1 MKLSLLTWNSQNIAS
16 STLNAVI
23 PLGQLANL
31 SATAITVPRSGDFPF
46 LSTTNPNGHV
56 FVIEVYVAKTQNI
69 NTARELVKQYFNIID
84 QTRHNLVAQ
93 DEADSN
99 KQYYLTGFPIGISPL
114 GGNEANA
121 FNVRLQVEYPYWQLV
136 TATSDSWDI
145 TASGDSDPVTNSGN
159 INVPPIFTITP
170 ITTKTKGLKYWRYV
184 PIYNNLDK
192 SFVAPLDITNG
203 GLDVQS
209 LINAGKMQA
218 SGNDLRVWSDGSFSD
233 RWLHEVDSDSD
244 PGFIW
249 VNYNLSSR
257 KEAVT
262 LSTFD
267 SDDTTISFTQTR
279 ASKQFLQSL
288 KQTSNY
294 TLFIESEAITFDP
307 DNIDL
312 INYQITSLG
321 RGKKYTTAVSHSA
334 SSTVR
339 YIEHDLWIMYGDSD
353 LGSPDVDDDYK
364 PIFNLSSSNQI
375 WSYTNFF
382 DNDSNR
388 SGMWNG
394 GVSLSKTGLSYVF
407 TADENTFADPSTELG
422 LALLNYPDSRV
433 QFEIGTLAWTFSHP
447 SGITDVDYDGAKY
460 FTDSDSDATSWPA
473 IVGLQYLQSNAAWF
487 TAQNE
492 DMPTLA
498 FTWET
503 FSHTVDLV
511 GTYDAIRFAID
522 GALDPNPNE
531 MAMAQFDTVSLT
543 FDSDNLTTISVGS
556 ENSINFFD
564 FKLTNATTGEYI
576 LVTTPCPLN
585 QILTIDCVNKEAYL
599 EDGSRVNVR
608 LSTDRDAWLDLQPGV
623 NNLNYVDVGTVA
635 VHINIVH
642 RDRIL

>member
-16 STLNAVI
+16 STLNSVI
-23 PLGQLANL
+23 PPGQLANL
-31 SATAITVPRSGDFPF
+31 RATVSTVPRAGDFPF
-46 LSTTNPNGHV
+46 LSTTNPDAHI
-56 FVIEVYVAKTQNI
+56 FVIEVYVARNQNI
-69 NTARELVKQYFNIID
+69 NTARELVKQYFNITD

-114 GGNEANA
+114 GSNDLNA
-121 FNVRLQVEYPYWQLV
+121 FNVRFQVEYPYWQLV
-136 TATSDSWDI
+136 TASSDSWDI

-170 ITTKTKGLKYWRYV
+170 TTTKTKGLKYWRYV

-203 GLDVQS
+203 GLDVQT
-209 LINAGKMQA
+209 LIDAGKMQA

-233 RWLHEVDSDSD
+233 RWLYEVDSDSD
-244 PGFIW
+244 PGLVW
-249 VNYNLSSR
+249 MNYNLSSR
-257 KEAVT
+257 KEATT

-267 SDDTTISFTQTR
+267 SDDTTMSFTQTR
-279 ASKQFLQSL
+279 ASKQFLQAL

-294 TLFIESEAITFDP
+294 TLLIESEAITFDP

-353 LGSPDVDDDYK
+353 LGTPDIDDDYK

-407 TADENTFADPSTELG
+407 TDNENTFSDPSTEMG
-422 LALLNYPDSRV
+422 IALANYGDNRV
-433 QFEIGTLAWTFSHP
+433 MFEVAVAEWLFTHP
-447 SGITDVDYDGAKY
+447 AGITDVTYSGEKY
-460 FTDSDSDATSWPA
+460 CTGDSWPDIA
-473 IVGLQYLQSNAAWF
+473 GLQYLQPNAVWF
-487 TAQNE
+487 TKSNQVI
-492 DMPTLA
+492 PLTTLSWEA
-498 FTWET
+498 FGPENV
-503 FSHTVDLV
+503 SLGD
-511 GTYDAIRFAID
+511 TYNTIRFAMD
-522 GALDPNPNE
+522 GALQPISSE
-531 MAMAQFDTVSLT
+531 AALIQFDTVSLT
-543 FDSDNLTTISVGS
+543 FDSDNLPTISVGS
-556 ENSINFFD
+556 ENPINFFD
-564 FKLTNATTGEYI
+564 FKLTNGTTGEYI

-585 QILTIDCVNKEAYL
+585 QILTVDCVNKEAYL
-599 EDGSRVNVR
+599 EDGTRVNVR
-608 LSTDRDAWLDLQPGV
+608 LSTDRDNWLDLQPGV

-635 VHINIVH
+635 VHINITH

>member
-16 STLNAVI
+16 STLYSVI
-23 PLGQLANL
+23 PPGQLANL
-31 SATAITVPRSGDFPF
+31 SATVVTVPRAGDFPF
-46 LSTTNPNGHV
+46 LSTTNPNAHV
-56 FVIEVYVAKTQNI
+56 FVLNVYVAKNQNI
-69 NTARELVKQYFNIID
+69 NTARELVKQYFNITD

-99 KQYYLTGFPIGISPL
+99 RQYYLTGFPIGISPL
-114 GGNEANA
+114 GGNEINA
-121 FNVRLQVEYPYWQLV
+121 FSVRLQVEYPYWQLV
-136 TATSDSWDI
+136 TASVDSWDI
-145 TASGDSDPVTNSGN
+145 TASGDSDPVTNAGN

-170 ITTKTKGLKYWRYV
+170 TTTKTAGLKYWRYV

-203 GLDVQS
+203 GLDVQT

-233 RWLHEVDSDSD
+233 RWLYEVDSDSD
-244 PGFIW
+244 PGLVW
-249 VNYNLSSR
+249 VNCNLSSK

-267 SDDTTISFTQTR
+267 SDDTTMLFTETR
-279 ASKQFLQSL
+279 ASKQFLQAL

-294 TLFIESEAITFDP
+294 TLLIDSEAITFDP
-307 DNIDL
+307 DNVDI

-339 YIEHDLWIMYGDSD
+339 YIEHDLWLMYGDSD

-364 PIFNLSSSNQI
+364 PIFDLSSTNQI

-382 DNDSNR
+382 DNDTNR

-394 GVSLSKTGLSYVF
+394 GVALSKTGLSYVF
-407 TADENTFADPSTELG
+407 TANQNTFVDPSTEMG
-422 LALLNYPDSRV
+422 
-433 QFEIGTLAWTFSHP
+433 ITLANYGDNRVMFEVAVVEWLFTHP
-447 SGITDVDYDGAKY
+447 AGITDVTYSGDKY
-460 FTDSDSDATSWPA
+460 CTGESWPDVA
-473 IVGLQYLQSNAAWF
+473 GLQYLQPNAVWF
-487 TAQNE
+487 TKSNQVI
-492 DMPTLA
+492 PLTTLS
-498 FTWET
+498 WES
-503 FSHTVDLV
+503 FGPEVVDLA
-511 GTYDAIRFAID
+511 GTYNTIRFVMD
-522 GALDPNPNE
+522 GALQPISNE
-531 MAMAQFDTVSLT
+531 YALIQFDGVSLT
-543 FDSDNLTTISVGS
+543 FDSDNLPTISVGS
-556 ENSINFFD
+556 ENTINFFD

-576 LVTTPCPLN
+576 LVTTPCPIN

-599 EDGSRVNVR
+599 EDGSRVNVK
-608 LSTDRDAWLDLQPGV
+608 LSTDRDNWLDLQPGV

-635 VHINIVH
+635 VNINTTH

>member
-1 MKLSLLTWNSQNIAS
+1 MKLSLLTWNSLNIAS
-16 STLNAVI
+16 STLNSII
-23 PLGQLANL
+23 PPGQLANL
-31 SATAITVPRSGDFPF
+31 SATAVTVPRAGDFPF
-46 LSTTNPNGHV
+46 LSTTNPNAHV
-56 FVIEVYVAKTQNI
+56 FVINVYVAKNQNI
-69 NTARELVKQYFNIID
+69 NTARELVKQYFNITD

-93 DEADSN
+93 DESDGN
-99 KQYYLTGFPIGISPL
+99 RQYYLTGFPIGISPL
-114 GGNEANA
+114 GGNEINA
-121 FNVRLQVEYPYWQLV
+121 FSVRLQVEYPYWQLV
-136 TATSDSWDI
+136 IASVDSWDI
-145 TASGDSDPVTNSGN
+145 TASGDSDAVTNSGN

-170 ITTKTKGLKYWRYV
+170 TTTKTKGLKYWRYV
-184 PIYNNLDK
+184 PIYNNLDT

-203 GLDVQS
+203 GLDVQT
-209 LINAGKMQA
+209 LIDAGKMQA
-218 SGNDLRVWSDGSFSD
+218 NGNDLRVWSDGSFSD
-233 RWLHEVDSDSD
+233 RWLYEVDSDSD
-244 PGFIW
+244 PGLIW
-249 VNYNLSSR
+249 MNYNLSSR

-267 SDDTTISFTQTR
+267 SDDTTILFTQTR

-288 KQTSNY
+288 KQVSNY

-353 LGSPDVDDDYK
+353 LGTPDIDDDYK

-375 WSYTNFF
+375 WSYTEFF

-388 SGMWNG
+388 SGMWSG

-407 TADENTFADPSTELG
+407 TDDENTFTDPATVMG
-422 LALLNYPDSRV
+422 IAIANYGDNRV
-433 QFEIGTLAWTFSHP
+433 MFEVAVAEWLFSHP
-447 SGITDVDYDGAKY
+447 AGITDVVYSGKKY
-460 FTDSDSDATSWPA
+460 ATAESWPDIA
-473 IVGLQYLQSNAAWF
+473 GLQYLQPNAVWF
-487 TAQNE
+487 TASNNII
-492 DMPTLA
+492 PITPLSWNS
-498 FTWET
+498 FGPET
-503 FSHTVDLV
+503 VNLL
-511 GTYDAIRFAID
+511 GTYNTIRFAMD
-522 GALDPNPNE
+522 GALQPISNE
-531 MAMAQFDTVSLT
+531 ATLIQFDNVSLT
-543 FDSDNLTTISVGS
+543 FDSDNLPTMSVGS

-564 FKLTNATTGEYI
+564 FKLTNSTTGEYI

-585 QILTIDCVNKEAYL
+585 QVLTIDCVNKEAYL

-608 LSTDRDAWLDLQPGV
+608 LSSDRDNWLDLQPGV

-635 VHINIVH
+635 VNINTTH